1 MRAKQGQLQSYMRL
15 QEAACRT
22 TCFDMWRGVLS
33 SLFWLRFP
41 HRALEVYPGTSQ
53 TRWAHVLGPCPAA
66 AAPECTGLGNS
77 SSCPP
82 CTKGLHLWMESWW
95 EVG

>member
-1 MRAKQGQLQSYMRL
+1 MRAKQGQLQGYMKL
-15 QEAACRT
+15 HGSACRQN
-22 TCFDMWRGVLS
+22 FVLWRGVLS

-53 TRWAHVLGPCPAA
+53 TRWAHVLGPRPAA
-66 AAPECTGLGNS
+66 AALECTGLGNS

-82 CTKGLHLWMESWW
+82 CTKGLNLWMESWW